1 MQASFLFANDDV
13 FEEPLILSR
22 AMTLAVN
29 SHPLIAAREGEY
41 QAALG
46 DLDAARWA
54 VFPTS
59 SYSAQGVHDSDNQ
72 TSLSLSQPLWTGG
85 RLSGNIELA
94 ESRREMAISDIVET
108 EQILLEDT
116 TRAFIE
122 FHRAGAK
129 LTISVANVK
138 EHQRLFDIISRR
150 VKASTSPEVD
160 AMLAKARL
168 AYAQSQVLQNT
179 STQEVARSEL
189 EQIIGQSVNKIAVPT
204 AFETDHLTLSQF
216 ENTAI
221 SFSPRLKSLQ
231 SEISGL
237 DANVKIAS
245 SVLYPQISLGYERR
259 FGELRF
265 AQEREQIFIGLE
277 FQPGAGLSSRSTIA
291 ASKARKRASLE
302 TLSASRRELR
312 RKVQIAWR
320 EYSAAQQQL
329 SPSRQLVTAT
339 AEVVSSYLRQY
350 TVGRKSWLDVLNA
363 QREVVQARHTLADYE
378 AMSLQ
383 AFYKLQI
390 LSGSLTKKTL
400 SSSNE

>member
-1 MQASFLFANDDV
+1 MFANDDV

-265 AQEREQIFIGLE
+265 SQEREQIFIGLE

>member
-1 MQASFLFANDDV
+1 MQTSFLCVANQV
-13 FEEPLILSR
+13 FEEPLTLSH
-22 AMTLAVN
+22 AMTLAAN

-46 DLDAARWA
+46 ELSATRWS

-59 SYSAQGVHDSDNQ
+59 SYSVRGILNSDNQ

-94 ESRREMAISDIVET
+94 ESRRDMAISDIVET

-116 TRAFIE
+116 ARAFIE

-150 VKASTSPEVD
+150 VKVSTSPQVD

-179 STQEVARSEL
+179 SAQEVARSEL
-189 EQIIGQSVNKIAVPT
+189 EQIIGQVVSKIAAPT
-204 AFETDHLTLSQF
+204 AFESNHLTLFQC
-216 ENTAI
+216 ENAAI

-237 DANVKIAS
+237 DASVKIAS
-245 SVLYPQISLGYERR
+245 SALYPQISLGYERR
-259 FGELRF
+259 FGEVPIT
-265 AQEREQIFIGLE
+265 QEREQIFIGLE

-291 ASKARKRASLE
+291 ASKARKRGSLE
-302 TLSASRRELR
+302 ALSAYRRELR
-312 RKVQIAWR
+312 REVQVAWR

-329 SPSRQLVTAT
+329 SPTRQLVTAT

-350 TVGRKSWLDVLNA
+350 TVGKKSWLDVLNA
-363 QREVVQARHTLADYE
+363 QREVVQAKHTLADYE

-383 AFYKLQI
+383 AFYRLQI
-390 LSGSLTKKTL
+390 LSGALTKKTL
-400 SSSNE
+400 SGSNE